1 MQDKCV
7 GTCFMVNEHPIVG
20 DACYMTFPFAGKI
33 AGERVI
39 FKQFGRWNVNC
50 ELVNDLYERRQIPM
64 SAIKQFN
71 ASLKFR
77 CRDFCSHFRQ
87 SEIMSSVFAYRFI
100 GISPRSI

>member
-50 ELVNDLYERRQIPM
+50 ELVNDLY
-64 SAIKQFN
+64 
-71 ASLKFR
+71 
-77 CRDFCSHFRQ
+77 
-87 SEIMSSVFAYRFI
+87 
-100 GISPRSI
+100 